1 MQYIQIHLILNRK
14 IIVLN
19 SIIKFFSPRCCV
31 EVPLAG
37 LIVTVGILTGE
48 AKPLLTN
55 ELQTSP
61 TYQMAVRAEAF
72 GKDTGIAL
80 KGKLPEVDGIYLYS
94 QSPEPELIGQE
105 YMVFERRQGKIIGAF
120 YLPYSE
126 FTCFSGTLS
135 SGKLALMVAHGPDSD
150 PYPDSVATQNSQ
162 QVAGASDRA
171 TIENGYN
178 AIASPYSVALQEYY
192 QLASVSANDQRLL
205 RTCKNNYQQ

>member
-1 MQYIQIHLILNRK
+1 M
-14 IIVLN
+14 
-19 SIIKFFSPRCCV
+19 

-37 LIVTVGILTGE
+37 LLVTVGILTGE

-61 TYQMAVRAEAF
+61 TYQLAVRAEAF

-94 QSPEPELIGQE
+94 QSPEQEQIGQE
-105 YMVFERRQGKIIGAF
+105 YMVFEMRQGNIIGAF

-126 FTCFSGTLS
+126 FTCFSGTLR
-135 SGKLALMVAHGPDSD
+135 SGKLALMVAHAPDSD
-150 PYPDSVATQNSQ
+150 PYPGSVATQNSQ

-171 TIENGYN
+171 TIENVYN
-178 AIASPYSVALQEYY
+178 ALASPYSVVLQDYY

-205 RTCKNNYQQ
+205 RTCKNNYQE